1 VADPEMLDDFAD
13 EGSFTYVIPRD
24 GMGAASSSSLLCG
37 GAHHIDR
44 QRRMLVAWGRARRL
58 GL

>member
-24 GMGAASSSSLLCG
+24 GMAMAFPSS
-37 GAHHIDR
+37 
-44 QRRMLVAWGRARRL
+44 
-58 GL
+58 